1 MKYAIQ
7 TIVCGAYQ
15 ENAYLLIPADENEK
29 GCIVIDP
36 GDDAIAIRNAIAA
49 SKHTLRAMYLTH
61 GHFDHIL
68 AAEPISRVTGAPV
81 YCHPADF
88 VMLGDPSMGSYNQT
102 VCSLS
107 FPKALE
113 ALPYGDTIDLCGI
126 HFQVLHTP
134 GHSSGSVCLYDAENG
149 VLFSGD
155 TLFRAGFGRTDLYGG
170 SGSQLRASL
179 HRLFTLPRD
188 VRVYPGHAGTTTIG
202 TEMQRYGL

>member
-36 GDDAIAIRNAIAA
+36 GDDMAAIQNAVAA
-49 SKHTLRAMYLTH
+49 SGHALRALYLTH

-68 AAEPISRVTGAPV
+68 AAEPISLATGAPV
-81 YCHPADF
+81 YCHKEDF
-88 VMLGDPSMGSYNQT
+88 PMLSDPSMGSFNQT
-102 VCSLS
+102 VCSLP

-113 ALPYGDTIDLCGI
+113 AQPYGDTIDLCGI

-134 GHSSGSVCLYDAENG
+134 GHTPGSVCLYDAENG
-149 VLFSGD
+149 ILFSGD
-155 TLFRAGFGRTDLYGG
+155 TLFCAGFGRTDLPGG
-170 SGSQLRASL
+170 SNRQMRASL
-179 HRLFTLPRD
+179 HGLFTLPRD
-188 VRVYPGHAGTTTIG
+188 VRVYPGHAGSTTIG
-202 TEMQRYGL
+202 AEMQRYGL